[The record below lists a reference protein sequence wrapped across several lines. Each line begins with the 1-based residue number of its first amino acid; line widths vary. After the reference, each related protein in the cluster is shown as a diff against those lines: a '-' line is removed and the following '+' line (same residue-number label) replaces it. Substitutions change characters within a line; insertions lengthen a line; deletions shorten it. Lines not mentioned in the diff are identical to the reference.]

1 MLPTWSDRQRQ
12 AIGVKSTPSKEELNR
27 LWADPANW
35 TPLGFYRCKDDPRTW
50 VLKRG
55 NGVGYTINVAH
66 ERSSLVFLAVV
77 LISVA
82 PTIAGVVMG
91 AASPRWFLLVQLL
104 VPIAI
109 VVGLLVWLS
118 GRDRS

>member
-1 MLPTWSDRQRQ
+1 M
-12 AIGVKSTPSKEELNR
+12 KSTPSKEELNR

-35 TPLGFYRCKDDPRTW
+35 TPLGFYHCKDDPRTW

-66 ERSSLVFLAVV
+66 ERSSFAFLGVV
-77 LISVA
+77 LIIVA
-82 PTIAGVVMG
+82 PIIAGVVMG
-91 AASPRWFLLVQLL
+91 AAAPGWFLLVQML

-118 GRDRS
+118 SKERS